1 LEVFFRMSQAG
12 KAKVIQ
18 LLIEAHSNEVAL
30 INVLS
35 THSNIAKNGP
45 YRSLLESHLRET
57 KQHAERIQQRLTR
70 LGHRDSIVSMGYG
83 LVQSTV
89 KQGLVMAKAPVDMIR
104 GRTNVHE
111 KMLRNAMDEVMTEGM
126 EIATYDAIES
136 LARSVGDNE
145 TADLAAEIRVD
156 EEQMLESLRKEIP
169 GLANL
174 VAQTEVPPSERANV
188 GEPWPGYDEMT
199 VAEIRKGLDDA
210 SASLLLAVRDYE
222 RRNKNRTTV
231 IDATEKETSNA

>member
-1 LEVFFRMSQAG
+1 MSQEG
-12 KAKVIQ
+12 KAKVVQ
-18 LLIEAHSNEVAL
+18 LLVEAHSNELAL

-35 THSNIAKNGP
+35 THSKIAKSGP

-57 KQHAERIQQRLTR
+57 RRHADRIEQRLTR
-70 LGHRDSIVSMGYG
+70 LGHRQSIVGMGYG
-83 LVQSTV
+83 LVQNTV

-111 KMLRNAMDEVMTEGM
+111 KMLRNAIDEAMTEGM
-126 EIATYDAIES
+126 EIAWYDAIEA

-145 TADLAAEIRVD
+145 TADLVAEIRVD
-156 EEQMLESLRKEIP
+156 EEQMLDSLRKEIP
-169 GLANL
+169 SLAAL
-174 VAQTEVPPSERANV
+174 VAQTEVPASERANI
-188 GEPWPGYDEMT
+188 GEPWAGYDDMT
-199 VAEIRKGLDDA
+199 VAEIRKELDDA
-210 SASLLLAVRDYE
+210 SPSLLLAVRDYE

>member
-1 LEVFFRMSQAG
+1 MEVFPRMSEVG

-18 LLIEAHSNEVAL
+18 LLTEAHSNEVAL

-35 THSNIAKNGP
+35 THSKIAKTGP
-45 YRSLLESHLRET
+45 YRTLIESHLRET
-57 KQHAERIQQRLTR
+57 RQHAERLQQRLAR
-70 LGHRDSIVSMGYG
+70 LGHRDSIMSMGYG
-83 LVQSTV
+83 LMQNTI
-89 KQGLVMAKAPVDMIR
+89 KQTLVMAKAPVDMVR
-104 GRTNVHE
+104 GRGNVHE

-126 EIATYDAIES
+126 EIASYDAIES
-136 LARSVGDNE
+136 LARAVGDNE

-156 EEQMLESLRKEIP
+156 EEQMLDSLRKEIP
-169 GLANL
+169 GLASL
-174 VAQTEVPPSERANV
+174 VAQTEVPLSERANI

-199 VAEIRKGLDDA
+199 VAQIRKELDDA

>member
-1 LEVFFRMSQAG
+1 MSQEG
-12 KAKVIQ
+12 KAKVVQ
-18 LLIEAHSNEVAL
+18 LLVEAHSNELAL

-35 THSNIAKNGP
+35 AHSNIAKSGP

-57 KQHAERIQQRLTR
+57 RRHAERIEQRLTR
-70 LGHRDSIVSMGYG
+70 LGYRQSIVGMGYG
-83 LVQSTV
+83 LLQNTV

-111 KMLRNAMDEVMTEGM
+111 KMLRNAIDEAMTEGM
-126 EIATYDAIES
+126 EIAAYDAIEA

-145 TADLAAEIRVD
+145 TADLVAEIRVD
-156 EEQMLESLRKEIP
+156 EEQMLDSLRKEIP
-169 GLANL
+169 GLAAL
-174 VAQTEVPPSERANV
+174 VAQTEVPASERANI
-188 GEPWPGYDEMT
+188 GEPWAGYDDMT
-199 VAEIRKGLDDA
+199 VAEIRKELDTA
-210 SASLLLAVRDYE
+210 SPSLLLAVRDYE